1 MHSMIRTNL
10 IIVVGILSLLPT
22 CCFAKDNTPPKGFVA
37 LFNGKNLNGWQGLV
51 ANPPKRAAMSPD
63 ELRGKRLRDAQYSGF
78 HSRTCW

>member
-51 ANPPKRAAMSPD
+51 ANPPKRAAMSPE
-63 ELRGKRLRDAQYSGF
+63 ELKAAQQKADQQMRD
-78 HSRTCW
+78 H